1 MCEDKLGASERLR
14 ALGLLTGRR
23 EGSGCLSKYL
33 KRECKEDG
41 ARLSS
46 VVPREVV
53 MSCVDVSASGDIQN
67 LSAHDGDGP
76 FQATQLWNS
85 IIHALHNQVEIKR
98 RRQHL
103 KTYRNC
109 FTGSNAV
116 DVVLSHLMQSM
127 YLSCNDISRL
137 KGVRVCQALMDHKV
151 FEPVGAK
158 LYLFKNGKETEFED
172 TDTSLYRFVNSSLDP
187 LLPRKNKDNKSLS
200 PGQICKQKTKRCSN
214 RTKCD
219 TTLSN
224 PLAVEEADKKRVE
237 ELLRSIHVH
246 ASLPPKI
253 MVNEP
258 TRLLSKG
265 VIEDV
270 WKEQTLLRLL
280 QLIDVP
286 LLEDILVSSVKTK
299 SDSLGKEEDMIP
311 LIEDVWKEQ
320 TLLRLLQLIDVPLLE
335 DILVSSVKTKSDSLG
350 KEEDMIISNT
360 FLDREVMCSLNLPEL
375 DRWLYAAIEVL
386 EYFPDQFLVMVSQQL
401 PQSTNSPSSLNTYK
415 KILFDVIM
423 KYYSQKKDSLLAI
436 QDFDIHSGIIEL
448 IEKGKTDHALE
459 ALQLY
464 LKLLAPNISEELHR
478 LLTFL
483 AIASESEGYRL
494 QKQFEN
500 RFVIIKTCTKF
511 ILQNRTLSKSQA
523 ELLTQFLMDNHSDLF
538 KAPLTL
544 LELTSRRLQS
554 LLEGQDPDINSGF
567 TFCQRITTKEYEDQK
582 QQTNQY
588 LLALIRKM
596 DNDPTVPLKQK
607 KKLIKEFQKYHSF
620 VYCSGC
626 QTTCELCTPNG

>member
-1 MCEDKLGASERLR
+1 
-14 ALGLLTGRR
+14 
-23 EGSGCLSKYL
+23 
-33 KRECKEDG
+33 
-41 ARLSS
+41 
-46 VVPREVV
+46 
-53 MSCVDVSASGDIQN
+53 
-67 LSAHDGDGP
+67 P

-103 KTYRNC
+103 KSYRNC

-127 YLSCNDISRL
+127 YLSCSDISRL

-158 LYLFKNGKETEFED
+158 LYLFRNGKEAEFED

-187 LLPRKNKDNKSLS
+187 LLPRKNKDNESLS
-200 PGQICKQKTKRCSN
+200 PEQICKQKTKRCSK
-214 RTKCD
+214 TKCG

-224 PLAVEEADKKRVE
+224 PLALGAADKMKVE
-237 ELLRSIHVH
+237 ELLQSIYLH

-253 MVNEP
+253 RVNEP
-258 TRLLSKG
+258 VHLLSKE

-270 WKEQTLLRLL
+270 WKQQTLLRLL

-299 SDSLGKEEDMIP
+299 SDSFGKEEDI
-311 LIEDVWKEQ
+311 
-320 TLLRLLQLIDVPLLE
+320 
-335 DILVSSVKTKSDSLG
+335 
-350 KEEDMIISNT
+350 IISNT
-360 FLDREVMCSLNLPEL
+360 FLDREVTCSLNLSKL
-375 DRWLYAAIEVL
+375 DRWLYAAIECL

-401 PQSTNSPSSLNTYK
+401 PQSTNNPSSLNTYK
-415 KILFDVIM
+415 KILFDVII
-423 KYYSQKKDSLLAI
+423 KYYSQKKDSLLAAH
-436 QDFDIHSGIIEL
+436 DFDIHSGIIEL
-448 IEKGKTDHALE
+448 IEKGKTDQALE

-511 ILQNRTLSKSQA
+511 ILQNRTLSKPQA
-523 ELLTQFLMDNHSDLF
+523 ELLTQFLMDNHSELF

-544 LELTSRRLQS
+544 LELVSRRLES

-567 TFCQRITTKEYEDQK
+567 TFCERITTKEYEDQK

-588 LLALIRKM
+588 LLALVQEM
-596 DNDPTVPLKQK
+596 DNDPTVPSKQK
-607 KKLIKEFQKYHSF
+607 KKLI
-620 VYCSGC
+620 
-626 QTTCELCTPNG
+626 

>member
-1 MCEDKLGASERLR
+1 
-14 ALGLLTGRR
+14 
-23 EGSGCLSKYL
+23 
-33 KRECKEDG
+33 
-41 ARLSS
+41 
-46 VVPREVV
+46 
-53 MSCVDVSASGDIQN
+53 
-67 LSAHDGDGP
+67 P

-172 TDTSLYRFVNSSLDP
+172 TDTSLYRFVNNSLDP
-187 LLPRKNKDNKSLS
+187 LLSRKNKDNISLS
-200 PGQICKQKTKRCSN
+200 PEQICKQKTKRRS
-214 RTKCD
+214 K
-219 TTLSN
+219 
-224 PLAVEEADKKRVE
+224 VE
-237 ELLRSIHVH
+237 ELLQSIYVH
-246 ASLPPKI
+246 TPLPPKI

-258 TRLLSKG
+258 THLLSKG

-270 WKEQTLLRLL
+270 CKQQTLLRLL

-286 LLEDILVSSVKTK
+286 LLEDVLVSSVKTK
-299 SDSLGKEEDMIP
+299 SDSF
-311 LIEDVWKEQ
+311 
-320 TLLRLLQLIDVPLLE
+320 
-335 DILVSSVKTKSDSLG
+335 G

-360 FLDREVMCSLNLPEL
+360 FLDREVTCSLNLPEL
-375 DRWLYAAIEVL
+375 DRWLYAAIECL
-386 EYFPDQFLVMVSQQL
+386 EYFPDQFLVMVSQKL
-401 PQSTNSPSSLNTYK
+401 PQSTDNPSSLNTYK

-423 KYYSQKKDSLLAI
+423 KYYSQKKDSLLAA
-436 QDFDIHSGIIEL
+436 QDLDIHLGIIEL
-448 IEKGKTDHALE
+448 IEKGKTDQALE

-511 ILQNRTLSKSQA
+511 VLQNRTLSKPQA
-523 ELLTQFLMDNHSDLF
+523 ELLTQFLMDNHSELF

-567 TFCQRITTKEYEDQK
+567 TFCQHITTKEYEDQK
-582 QQTNQY
+582 QQTNKY
-588 LLALIRKM
+588 LLALIQEM

-607 KKLIKEFQKYHSF
+607 KKLI
-620 VYCSGC
+620 
-626 QTTCELCTPNG
+626 

>member
-1 MCEDKLGASERLR
+1 
-14 ALGLLTGRR
+14 
-23 EGSGCLSKYL
+23 
-33 KRECKEDG
+33 
-41 ARLSS
+41 
-46 VVPREVV
+46 
-53 MSCVDVSASGDIQN
+53 
-67 LSAHDGDGP
+67 P

-172 TDTSLYRFVNSSLDP
+172 TDSSLYRFVNSSLEP
-187 LLPRKNKDNKSLS
+187 LLPRKNMDNESLS
-200 PGQICKQKTKRCSN
+200 PEQICKQKTKRCS
-214 RTKCD
+214 KI
-219 TTLSN
+219 
-224 PLAVEEADKKRVE
+224 E
-237 ELLRSIHVH
+237 ELLQSIYVH
-246 ASLPPKI
+246 TSLPPKI

-258 TRLLSKG
+258 THLLSKG

-270 WKEQTLLRLL
+270 WKQQTLLRLL

-299 SDSLGKEEDMIP
+299 SDSF
-311 LIEDVWKEQ
+311 
-320 TLLRLLQLIDVPLLE
+320 
-335 DILVSSVKTKSDSLG
+335 G

-360 FLDREVMCSLNLPEL
+360 FLDREVTCSLNLPEL
-375 DRWLYAAIEVL
+375 DRWLYAAIECL

-401 PQSTNSPSSLNTYK
+401 PQSTNNPSSLNTYK

-423 KYYSQKKDSLLAI
+423 KYYSQKKDSLLST

-448 IEKGKTDHALE
+448 IEKGKRDQALE

-511 ILQNRTLSKSQA
+511 ILQNRTLSKAQA
-523 ELLTQFLMDNHSDLF
+523 ELLTQFLMDNHSELF

-567 TFCQRITTKEYEDQK
+567 TFCQRITPKEYEDQK

-588 LLALIRKM
+588 LLALVQEI

-607 KKLIKEFQKYHSF
+607 KKLI
-620 VYCSGC
+620 
-626 QTTCELCTPNG
+626 

>member
-1 MCEDKLGASERLR
+1 
-14 ALGLLTGRR
+14 
-23 EGSGCLSKYL
+23 
-33 KRECKEDG
+33 
-41 ARLSS
+41 
-46 VVPREVV
+46 
-53 MSCVDVSASGDIQN
+53 
-67 LSAHDGDGP
+67 P

-85 IIHALHNQVEIKR
+85 IIHALHNQVEIKK

-187 LLPRKNKDNKSLS
+187 LLPRKNKDNESLS
-200 PGQICKQKTKRCSN
+200 PEQICKQKTKLCS
-214 RTKCD
+214 KI
-219 TTLSN
+219 
-224 PLAVEEADKKRVE
+224 E
-237 ELLRSIHVH
+237 ELLQSIYVH

-258 TRLLSKG
+258 TCLLSKG

-270 WKEQTLLRLL
+270 WKQQALLRLL

-286 LLEDILVSSVKTK
+286 LLEDILMSSVKTK
-299 SDSLGKEEDMIP
+299 SDSF
-311 LIEDVWKEQ
+311 
-320 TLLRLLQLIDVPLLE
+320 
-335 DILVSSVKTKSDSLG
+335 G

-360 FLDREVMCSLNLPEL
+360 FLDREITCSLNLPEL
-375 DRWLYAAIEVL
+375 DRWLYAAIECL

-401 PQSTNSPSSLNTYK
+401 PESTNNPSSLNTYK

-423 KYYSQKKDSLLAI
+423 KNYSQKKDSLLAT

-448 IEKGKTDHALE
+448 IEKGKTDQALE

-511 ILQNRTLSKSQA
+511 ILQNRTLSKPQA
-523 ELLTQFLMDNHSDLF
+523 ELLTQFLMDNHSELF

-567 TFCQRITTKEYEDQK
+567 TFCQRITAKEYEDQK

-588 LLALIRKM
+588 LLALVQEI

-607 KKLIKEFQKYHSF
+607 KKLI
-620 VYCSGC
+620 
-626 QTTCELCTPNG
+626 

>member
-1 MCEDKLGASERLR
+1 
-14 ALGLLTGRR
+14 
-23 EGSGCLSKYL
+23 
-33 KRECKEDG
+33 
-41 ARLSS
+41 
-46 VVPREVV
+46 
-53 MSCVDVSASGDIQN
+53 
-67 LSAHDGDGP
+67 P

-85 IIHALHNQVEIKR
+85 IIHALHNQVEIRR

-187 LLPRKNKDNKSLS
+187 LLPRKNKDNESLS
-200 PGQICKQKTKRCSN
+200 PEQICKQKTKRCS
-214 RTKCD
+214 K
-219 TTLSN
+219 
-224 PLAVEEADKKRVE
+224 VE
-237 ELLRSIHVH
+237 ELLRSIYVC

-270 WKEQTLLRLL
+270 WKQQTLLRLL

-299 SDSLGKEEDMIP
+299 SDSF
-311 LIEDVWKEQ
+311 
-320 TLLRLLQLIDVPLLE
+320 
-335 DILVSSVKTKSDSLG
+335 G

-360 FLDREVMCSLNLPEL
+360 FLDREVMCSLNLSEL
-375 DRWLYAAIEVL
+375 DRWLYAAIECL

-401 PQSTNSPSSLNTYK
+401 PQSNDNPSSLNTYK
-415 KILFDVIM
+415 KILFDVII
-423 KYYSQKKDSLLAI
+423 KYYSQKKDSLLAT

-448 IEKGKTDHALE
+448 IEKGKTDQALE

-464 LKLLAPNISEELHR
+464 VKLLAPNISEELHR

-500 RFVIIKTCTKF
+500 RFVIIKTFTKF
-511 ILQNRTLSKSQA
+511 ILQNRTLSKPQA
-523 ELLTQFLMDNHSDLF
+523 ELLTQFMMDNHSELF

-544 LELTSRRLQS
+544 LELTSRRLES

-588 LLALIRKM
+588 LLALIQEM

-607 KKLIKEFQKYHSF
+607 KKLI
-620 VYCSGC
+620 
-626 QTTCELCTPNG
+626 

>member
-1 MCEDKLGASERLR
+1 MAGYLTPRFRRIRSQSELQPRR
-14 ALGLLTGRR
+14 GSGRR
-23 EGSGCLSKYL
+23 RDC
-33 KRECKEDG
+33 
-41 ARLSS
+41 
-46 VVPREVV
+46 
-53 MSCVDVSASGDIQN
+53 
-67 LSAHDGDGP
+67 DGP

-151 FEPVGAK
+151 FEPVGAR

-187 LLPRKNKDNKSLS
+187 LLPRKNKDNGSLS
-200 PGQICKQKTKRCSN
+200 PEQICKQKTKPCSK
-214 RTKCD
+214 TKCG
-219 TTLSN
+219 TTLAN
-224 PLAVEEADKKRVE
+224 PLALEAADKKRIE
-237 ELLRSIHVH
+237 ELLQSIYVH

-253 MVNEP
+253 MFNEP
-258 TRLLSKG
+258 TCLLSKG

-270 WKEQTLLRLL
+270 WKQQTLLRLL

-299 SDSLGKEEDMIP
+299 SDSF
-311 LIEDVWKEQ
+311 
-320 TLLRLLQLIDVPLLE
+320 
-335 DILVSSVKTKSDSLG
+335 G

-360 FLDREVMCSLNLPEL
+360 FLDREVTCSLNLPKL
-375 DRWLYAAIEVL
+375 DRWLYAAIECL
-386 EYFPDQFLVMVSQQL
+386 ECFPDQFLVMVNQQL

-423 KYYSQKKDSLLAI
+423 KYYSQKKDSLLAT

-448 IEKGKTDHALE
+448 IEKGKTDQALE
-459 ALQLY
+459 AVQLY

-511 ILQNRTLSKSQA
+511 ILQNRTLSKPQA
-523 ELLTQFLMDNHSDLF
+523 ELLTQFLMDNHSELF

-554 LLEGQDPDINSGF
+554 LLEGQDPDIHSGF

-588 LLALIRKM
+588 LLALIQEM

-607 KKLIKEFQKYHSF
+607 KKFIRELRKYHSF

-626 QTTCELCTPNG
+626 KTTCEFCTPNG

>member
-1 MCEDKLGASERLR
+1 
-14 ALGLLTGRR
+14 
-23 EGSGCLSKYL
+23 
-33 KRECKEDG
+33 
-41 ARLSS
+41 
-46 VVPREVV
+46 
-53 MSCVDVSASGDIQN
+53 
-67 LSAHDGDGP
+67 P

-85 IIHALHNQVEIKR
+85 IIHALYNQVEIRR

-187 LLPRKNKDNKSLS
+187 LLPGKSKDNESLS
-200 PGQICKQKTKRCSN
+200 PEQIYKQKTKLCS
-214 RTKCD
+214 KI
-219 TTLSN
+219 
-224 PLAVEEADKKRVE
+224 E
-237 ELLRSIHVH
+237 ELLQSIYVH

-270 WKEQTLLRLL
+270 WKQQALLRLL

-299 SDSLGKEEDMIP
+299 SESF
-311 LIEDVWKEQ
+311 
-320 TLLRLLQLIDVPLLE
+320 
-335 DILVSSVKTKSDSLG
+335 G

-360 FLDREVMCSLNLPEL
+360 FLDREVACSLNLPEL
-375 DRWLYAAIEVL
+375 DRWLYAAIECL
-386 EYFPDQFLVMVSQQL
+386 ECFPDQFLVMVSQQL
-401 PQSTNSPSSLNTYK
+401 PQSTDSPSSLNTYK

-423 KYYSQKKDSLLAI
+423 KYYSQKKDSLLAT

-448 IEKGKTDHALE
+448 IEKGKTDQALE

-464 LKLLAPNISEELHR
+464 LKLLAPNIREELHR

-511 ILQNRTLSKSQA
+511 ILQNRTLSKPQA
-523 ELLTQFLMDNHSDLF
+523 ELLTQFLMDNHSELF

-544 LELTSRRLQS
+544 LELMSRRLQS
-554 LLEGQDPDINSGF
+554 LLEEQDPDINSGF

-588 LLALIRKM
+588 LLALVQDI
-596 DNDPTVPLKQK
+596 DNDPTVALKQK
-607 KKLIKEFQKYHSF
+607 KKLI
-620 VYCSGC
+620 
-626 QTTCELCTPNG
+626 

>member
-1 MCEDKLGASERLR
+1 
-14 ALGLLTGRR
+14 
-23 EGSGCLSKYL
+23 
-33 KRECKEDG
+33 
-41 ARLSS
+41 
-46 VVPREVV
+46 
-53 MSCVDVSASGDIQN
+53 
-67 LSAHDGDGP
+67 P

-85 IIHALHNQVEIKR
+85 IIHALHSQVEIKR

-158 LYLFKNGKETEFED
+158 LYLFKNGKETDFED

-187 LLPRKNKDNKSLS
+187 LLPRKNKDNENLS
-200 PGQICKQKTKRCSN
+200 PDQICKQKTKRRS
-214 RTKCD
+214 K
-219 TTLSN
+219 
-224 PLAVEEADKKRVE
+224 VE
-237 ELLRSIHVH
+237 ELLRSIYVH

-258 TRLLSKG
+258 TRLLSNG
-265 VIEDV
+265 EDV
-270 WKEQTLLRLL
+270 WKQQTLLRLL

-299 SDSLGKEEDMIP
+299 SDSF
-311 LIEDVWKEQ
+311 
-320 TLLRLLQLIDVPLLE
+320 
-335 DILVSSVKTKSDSLG
+335 G

-360 FLDREVMCSLNLPEL
+360 FLDREVTCSLNLPEL
-375 DRWLYAAIEVL
+375 DRWLYAAIECL

-401 PQSTNSPSSLNTYK
+401 PQSTNNPSSLNAYK
-415 KILFDVIM
+415 KIFFDVIM
-423 KYYSQKKDSLLAI
+423 KYYSQKKDSLLAP
-436 QDFDIHSGIIEL
+436 QDLDIHSGIIEL
-448 IEKGKTDHALE
+448 IEKGKTDQALE

-500 RFVIIKTCTKF
+500 RFVIIKTCSKF
-511 ILQNRTLSKSQA
+511 ILQNRTLSKPHA
-523 ELLTQFLMDNHSDLF
+523 ELLTQFLMDNHSELF

-567 TFCQRITTKEYEDQK
+567 TFCQRITPKEYEDQK
-582 QQTNQY
+582 QQTNHY
-588 LLALIRKM
+588 LLALIQEM
-596 DNDPTVPLKQK
+596 DNDPTVPSKQK
-607 KKLIKEFQKYHSF
+607 KKLI
-620 VYCSGC
+620 
-626 QTTCELCTPNG
+626 

>member
-1 MCEDKLGASERLR
+1 
-14 ALGLLTGRR
+14 
-23 EGSGCLSKYL
+23 
-33 KRECKEDG
+33 
-41 ARLSS
+41 
-46 VVPREVV
+46 
-53 MSCVDVSASGDIQN
+53 
-67 LSAHDGDGP
+67 P

-85 IIHALHNQVEIKR
+85 IIHALHNQVELKR

-137 KGVRVCQALMDHKV
+137 KGVRVCQVLMDHKV

-158 LYLFKNGKETEFED
+158 LHLFKNGKETEFED
-172 TDTSLYRFVNSSLDP
+172 TDTSLYRFVNRSLDP
-187 LLPRKNKDNKSLS
+187 LLPRKNKDNESLS
-200 PGQICKQKTKRCSN
+200 PEQICKQKTKRHS
-214 RTKCD
+214 K
-219 TTLSN
+219 
-224 PLAVEEADKKRVE
+224 VEEI
-237 ELLRSIHVH
+237 LQSIYVH

-253 MVNEP
+253 MVNKP

-270 WKEQTLLRLL
+270 WKQQTLLRLL

-286 LLEDILVSSVKTK
+286 HLEDILVSSVKTK
-299 SDSLGKEEDMIP
+299 SDSF
-311 LIEDVWKEQ
+311 
-320 TLLRLLQLIDVPLLE
+320 
-335 DILVSSVKTKSDSLG
+335 G

-360 FLDREVMCSLNLPEL
+360 FLDREVTCSLNLPEL
-375 DRWLYAAIEVL
+375 DRWLYAAIECL

-401 PQSTNSPSSLNTYK
+401 PQSTDNPSSLNTYK
-415 KILFDVIM
+415 KTLFDVIM
-423 KYYSQKKDSLLAI
+423 KYYSQKKDSLLAT
-436 QDFDIHSGIIEL
+436 QDLDIHSGIIEL
-448 IEKGKTDHALE
+448 IEKGKTDQALE

-464 LKLLAPNISEELHR
+464 LKLLAPNINEELHR

-511 ILQNRTLSKSQA
+511 ILQNRTLSKPQA
-523 ELLTQFLMDNHSDLF
+523 ELLTQFLMDNHSELF

-567 TFCQRITTKEYEDQK
+567 TFCQRITAKEYEDQK

-588 LLALIRKM
+588 LLALIKEM
-596 DNDPTVPLKQK
+596 DNDPTVPPKQK
-607 KKLIKEFQKYHSF
+607 KKLI
-620 VYCSGC
+620 
-626 QTTCELCTPNG
+626 

>member
-1 MCEDKLGASERLR
+1 MAGYLTPRFRRIRSQSELQPRR
-14 ALGLLTGRR
+14 GSGRR
-23 EGSGCLSKYL
+23 RDC
-33 KRECKEDG
+33 
-41 ARLSS
+41 
-46 VVPREVV
+46 
-53 MSCVDVSASGDIQN
+53 
-67 LSAHDGDGP
+67 DGP

-172 TDTSLYRFVNSSLDP
+172 TDTSLYRFVNSSLDS
-187 LLPRKNKDNKSLS
+187 LLPRKNKDDESFS
-200 PGQICKQKTKRCSN
+200 PEQICKQKTKRCSN
-214 RTKCD
+214 RTKWD

-224 PLAVEEADKKRVE
+224 PLALEVADKKRVE
-237 ELLRSIHVH
+237 ELLQSIYIH
-246 ASLPPKI
+246 SSSPPKI

-265 VIEDV
+265 
-270 WKEQTLLRLL
+270 
-280 QLIDVP
+280 
-286 LLEDILVSSVKTK
+286 EDILVSSVKTK
-299 SDSLGKEEDMIP
+299 SDSF
-311 LIEDVWKEQ
+311 
-320 TLLRLLQLIDVPLLE
+320 
-335 DILVSSVKTKSDSLG
+335 G

-360 FLDREVMCSLNLPEL
+360 FLDREVTCSLNLPEL
-375 DRWLYAAIEVL
+375 DRWLYAAIECL

-401 PQSTNSPSSLNTYK
+401 PQSTNNPSSLNTYK

-423 KYYSQKKDSLLAI
+423 KYYSQKKDSLLAT
-436 QDFDIHSGIIEL
+436 QDLDIHLGIIEL
-448 IEKGKTDHALE
+448 IEKGKTDQALE

-483 AIASESEGYRL
+483 AIASESHGYRL

-511 ILQNRTLSKSQA
+511 ILQNRTLSKPQA
-523 ELLTQFLMDNHSDLF
+523 ELLTQFLMDNHSELF

-567 TFCQRITTKEYEDQK
+567 TFCQRITPKEYEDQK
-582 QQTNQY
+582 QQTNQH
-588 LLALIRKM
+588 LLALIQEM
-596 DNDPTVPLKQK
+596 DNDPTVPSKQK
-607 KKLIKEFQKYHSF
+607 KKLIKEFQKYHSL

-626 QTTCELCTPNG
+626 KAACEFCTPNG

>member
-1 MCEDKLGASERLR
+1 
-14 ALGLLTGRR
+14 
-23 EGSGCLSKYL
+23 
-33 KRECKEDG
+33 
-41 ARLSS
+41 
-46 VVPREVV
+46 
-53 MSCVDVSASGDIQN
+53 
-67 LSAHDGDGP
+67 P

-137 KGVRVCQALMDHKV
+137 KGIRVCQALMDHKV

-158 LYLFKNGKETEFED
+158 LYIFKNGKETEFED

-200 PGQICKQKTKRCSN
+200 PEQICKQKTKRCS
-214 RTKCD
+214 K
-219 TTLSN
+219 
-224 PLAVEEADKKRVE
+224 VE
-237 ELLRSIHVH
+237 ELLQSIYVH
-246 ASLPPKI
+246 TSLPPKV

-258 TRLLSKG
+258 TCLLSKG

-270 WKEQTLLRLL
+270 WKQQTLLRLL

-286 LLEDILVSSVKTK
+286 LLEDILVSSAKTK
-299 SDSLGKEEDMIP
+299 SDSF
-311 LIEDVWKEQ
+311 
-320 TLLRLLQLIDVPLLE
+320 
-335 DILVSSVKTKSDSLG
+335 G

-360 FLDREVMCSLNLPEL
+360 FLDREVTCSLNLPEL
-375 DRWLYAAIEVL
+375 DRWLYAAIECL

-401 PQSTNSPSSLNTYK
+401 PQSTNNPSSLNTYK
-415 KILFDVIM
+415 KVLFDVIM
-423 KYYSQKKDSLLAI
+423 KYYSQKKDSLLAT

-448 IEKGKTDHALE
+448 IEKGKTNQALE

-483 AIASESEGYRL
+483 AIASESESYRL

-511 ILQNRTLSKSQA
+511 ILQNRTLSKPQA
-523 ELLTQFLMDNHSDLF
+523 ELLTQFLMDNHSELF

-554 LLEGQDPDINSGF
+554 LLEGQDPEINSGF
-567 TFCQRITTKEYEDQK
+567 TFCQRITAKEYEDQK

-588 LLALIRKM
+588 LLALIQEM
-596 DNDPTVPLKQK
+596 DNDPTVPSKQK
-607 KKLIKEFQKYHSF
+607 KKLI
-620 VYCSGC
+620 
-626 QTTCELCTPNG
+626 

>member
-1 MCEDKLGASERLR
+1 
-14 ALGLLTGRR
+14 
-23 EGSGCLSKYL
+23 
-33 KRECKEDG
+33 
-41 ARLSS
+41 
-46 VVPREVV
+46 
-53 MSCVDVSASGDIQN
+53 
-67 LSAHDGDGP
+67 P

-187 LLPRKNKDNKSLS
+187 LLPRKNKDNESLS
-200 PGQICKQKTKRCSN
+200 PEQICKQKTKRRS
-214 RTKCD
+214 K
-219 TTLSN
+219 
-224 PLAVEEADKKRVE
+224 VE
-237 ELLRSIHVH
+237 ELLRSIYVH
-246 ASLPPKI
+246 AFLPPKI
-253 MVNEP
+253 IINEP

-270 WKEQTLLRLL
+270 WKQQTLLRLL

-286 LLEDILVSSVKTK
+286 LLEDILASSVKTK
-299 SDSLGKEEDMIP
+299 SDSF
-311 LIEDVWKEQ
+311 
-320 TLLRLLQLIDVPLLE
+320 
-335 DILVSSVKTKSDSLG
+335 G

-360 FLDREVMCSLNLPEL
+360 FLDREVTCSLNLPEL
-375 DRWLYAAIEVL
+375 DRWLYAAIECL

-401 PQSTNSPSSLNTYK
+401 PQSANNPSSLNTYK
-415 KILFDVIM
+415 KILFDVIV
-423 KYYSQKKDSLLAI
+423 KYYSQKKDSLLAT

-448 IEKGKTDHALE
+448 IEKGKTDQALE

-464 LKLLAPNISEELHR
+464 LKLLAPNTSEELHR

-511 ILQNRTLSKSQA
+511 ILQNRALSKPQA
-523 ELLTQFLMDNHSDLF
+523 ELLTQFLMDNHSELF

-588 LLALIRKM
+588 LLALIKEM
-596 DNDPTVPLKQK
+596 DNDPTVPSKQK
-607 KKLIKEFQKYHSF
+607 KKLI
-620 VYCSGC
+620 
-626 QTTCELCTPNG
+626 

>member
-1 MCEDKLGASERLR
+1 
-14 ALGLLTGRR
+14 
-23 EGSGCLSKYL
+23 
-33 KRECKEDG
+33 
-41 ARLSS
+41 
-46 VVPREVV
+46 
-53 MSCVDVSASGDIQN
+53 
-67 LSAHDGDGP
+67 P
-76 FQATQLWNS
+76 FQATQMWNS

-158 LYLFKNGKETEFED
+158 LYLFKSGKETEFED
-172 TDTSLYRFVNSSLDP
+172 TDSSLYRFVNSSPNP
-187 LLPRKNKDNKSLS
+187 LLPRKNKDNESLS
-200 PGQICKQKTKRCSN
+200 PEQICKQKTKRCS
-214 RTKCD
+214 K
-219 TTLSN
+219 
-224 PLAVEEADKKRVE
+224 VE
-237 ELLRSIHVH
+237 ELLRSIYVH
-246 ASLPPKI
+246 TSLPPKVV
-253 MVNEP
+253 VNEP
-258 TRLLSKG
+258 IHLLSKG

-270 WKEQTLLRLL
+270 WKQQALLRLL

-299 SDSLGKEEDMIP
+299 SDSF
-311 LIEDVWKEQ
+311 
-320 TLLRLLQLIDVPLLE
+320 
-335 DILVSSVKTKSDSLG
+335 G

-360 FLDREVMCSLNLPEL
+360 FLDREVMCSLNLPDL
-375 DRWLYAAIEVL
+375 DRWLYAAIECL

-401 PQSTNSPSSLNTYK
+401 SQRTNNPSSLNTYK

-423 KYYSQKKDSLLAI
+423 KYYSQKKDSLLATE
-436 QDFDIHSGIIEL
+436 DFDIHSGVIEL
-448 IEKGKTDHALE
+448 IEKGKTDQALE

-483 AIASESEGYRL
+483 AIASESEGYKL
-494 QKQFEN
+494 QKQFDN

-511 ILQNRTLSKSQA
+511 ILQNRTLSKPQA
-523 ELLTQFLMDNHSDLF
+523 ELLTQFLMDNHSELF

-544 LELTSRRLQS
+544 LELISRRLQS

-588 LLALIRKM
+588 LLALIQEM
-596 DNDPTVPLKQK
+596 DNDPTIPLKQK
-607 KKLIKEFQKYHSF
+607 KKLI
-620 VYCSGC
+620 
-626 QTTCELCTPNG
+626 

>member
-1 MCEDKLGASERLR
+1 
-14 ALGLLTGRR
+14 
-23 EGSGCLSKYL
+23 
-33 KRECKEDG
+33 
-41 ARLSS
+41 
-46 VVPREVV
+46 
-53 MSCVDVSASGDIQN
+53 
-67 LSAHDGDGP
+67 P

-103 KTYRNC
+103 KTYKNC

-158 LYLFKNGKETEFED
+158 LYLFKNGKEKEFED
-172 TDTSLYRFVNSSLDP
+172 TNTSLYRFVNSILDP
-187 LLPRKNKDNKSLS
+187 LPRKNEDNESLS
-200 PGQICKQKTKRCSN
+200 PEQIYKKKTKRCS
-214 RTKCD
+214 T
-219 TTLSN
+219 
-224 PLAVEEADKKRVE
+224 VE
-237 ELLRSIHVH
+237 ELLQSIYAH

-253 MVNEP
+253 VINEP

-270 WKEQTLLRLL
+270 WKQQTLLRLL

-286 LLEDILVSSVKTK
+286 ILEDILVSSVKTK
-299 SDSLGKEEDMIP
+299 SDSF
-311 LIEDVWKEQ
+311 
-320 TLLRLLQLIDVPLLE
+320 
-335 DILVSSVKTKSDSLG
+335 G

-360 FLDREVMCSLNLPEL
+360 FLDREVMCSLNLSNL
-375 DRWLYAAIEVL
+375 DRWLYAAIECL

-401 PQSTNSPSSLNTYK
+401 PQSTNNPSSLNTYK
-415 KILFDVIM
+415 KILFGVII
-423 KYYSQKKDSLLAI
+423 KYYSQKKDSLLAT

-448 IEKGKTDHALE
+448 IEKGKTDQALE

-511 ILQNRTLSKSQA
+511 ILQNRTLSKPQA
-523 ELLTQFLMDNHSDLF
+523 ELLTQFLMDNHSELF
-538 KAPLTL
+538 KV
-544 LELTSRRLQS
+544 SFS
-554 LLEGQDPDINSGF
+554 LHHWVCHFRCF

-588 LLALIRKM
+588 LLELIQEM
-596 DNDPTVPLKQK
+596 DNDPTVPSKQK
-607 KKLIKEFQKYHSF
+607 KKLI
-620 VYCSGC
+620 
-626 QTTCELCTPNG
+626 

>member
-1 MCEDKLGASERLR
+1 
-14 ALGLLTGRR
+14 
-23 EGSGCLSKYL
+23 
-33 KRECKEDG
+33 
-41 ARLSS
+41 
-46 VVPREVV
+46 
-53 MSCVDVSASGDIQN
+53 
-67 LSAHDGDGP
+67 P
-76 FQATQLWNS
+76 FQATQLWNG

-127 YLSCNDISRL
+127 YLSCSDISRL

-187 LLPRKNKDNKSLS
+187 LLPRKNKDNESLS
-200 PGQICKQKTKRCSN
+200 PEQICKQKTKRWS
-214 RTKCD
+214 K
-219 TTLSN
+219 
-224 PLAVEEADKKRVE
+224 VE
-237 ELLRSIHVH
+237 ELLRSFYVH

-253 MVNEP
+253 MVNDP
-258 TRLLSKG
+258 THLLSKG

-270 WKEQTLLRLL
+270 WRQQTLLRLL

-286 LLEDILVSSVKTK
+286 LLEEILVSSVKTK
-299 SDSLGKEEDMIP
+299 SDSFGK
-311 LIEDVWKEQ
+311 
-320 TLLRLLQLIDVPLLE
+320 
-335 DILVSSVKTKSDSLG
+335 
-350 KEEDMIISNT
+350 EDMIISNT
-360 FLDREVMCSLNLPEL
+360 FLDREVTRSLNLLEL
-375 DRWLYAAIEVL
+375 DRWLYAAIECL

-401 PQSTNSPSSLNTYK
+401 PQSTNNPSNLNTHK
-415 KILFDVIM
+415 KIFFDVII
-423 KYYSQKKDSLLAI
+423 KYYSQKKDSLLAT

-448 IEKGKTDHALE
+448 IEKGKTDQALE

-511 ILQNRTLSKSQA
+511 ILQNRTLSKAQA
-523 ELLTQFLMDNHSDLF
+523 ELLTQFLMDNHSELF
-538 KAPLTL
+538 KTPLTL
-544 LELTSRRLQS
+544 LELMSRRLES

-588 LLALIRKM
+588 LLALIQEM
-596 DNDPTVPLKQK
+596 DNDPTVPSKQK
-607 KKLIKEFQKYHSF
+607 KKLI
-620 VYCSGC
+620 
-626 QTTCELCTPNG
+626 